1 MESYF
6 SLDLLGAYFQE
17 PKQREGAS
25 SSAKSQVQSGE
36 EANFY
41 DLKVVTMDILR
52 FLSGLTTLYGAPSQD
67 TKEKDTV
74 EV

>member
-1 MESYF
+1 M
-6 SLDLLGAYFQE
+6 GATSDGSRGRTQ
-17 PKQREGAS
+17 P
-25 SSAKSQVQSGE
+25 GE
-36 EANFY
+36 EESNFY

-52 FLSGLTTLYGAPSQD
+52 FLSGLTTLYAAPLQD